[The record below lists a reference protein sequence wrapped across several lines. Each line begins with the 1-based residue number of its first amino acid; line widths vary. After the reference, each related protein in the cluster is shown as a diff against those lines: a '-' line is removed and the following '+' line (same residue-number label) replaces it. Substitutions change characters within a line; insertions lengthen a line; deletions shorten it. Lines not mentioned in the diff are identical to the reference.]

1 MYTEKESNII
11 QGLKKTLKRLDEPSG
26 AHAEKEFEM
35 TSCDTNIRTNICDAP
50 LIVNTNYN
58 VSLDK
63 LRKAIIGIENSKFIP
78 DCMLSKFV
86 KYELKSRLREEEDYT
101 RLNVEIDI
109 LNYVKSGSTEYPELP
124 VLPEISTH
132 VQGCVH
138 FILASMI
145 HLFAGEN
152 LSVGITFRVP
162 ELEIVN
168 CDITVE
174 K

>member
-11 QGLKKTLKRLDEPSG
+11 QGLKKTLKRLDEPLG

-35 TSCDTNIRTNICDAP
+35 TSCTTSIKTNICDAP
-50 LIVNTNYN
+50 LIVDTNFSI
-58 VSLDK
+58 SLDD
-63 LRKAIIGIENSKFIP
+63 LRKDIIGIENSKFIP

-86 KYELKSRLREEEDYT
+86 KYKLTSRLREVEDYT

-109 LNYVKSGSTEYPELP
+109 LEYEKSGSTEYPEIP
-124 VLPEISTH
+124 VLPEITTH
-132 VQGCVH
+132 VQGCTQ

-162 ELEIVN
+162 ELEVVTRGINV
-168 CDITVE
+168 
-174 K
+174 